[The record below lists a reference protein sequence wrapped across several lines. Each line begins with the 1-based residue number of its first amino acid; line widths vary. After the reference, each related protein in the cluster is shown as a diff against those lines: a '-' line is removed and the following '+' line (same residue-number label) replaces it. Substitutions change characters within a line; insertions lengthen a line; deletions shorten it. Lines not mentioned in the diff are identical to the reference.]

1 MAYSYTEKKRI
12 RKNFGKLPN
21 VMDIPYLL
29 AIQVDSYRAFLQDG
43 KSPKQ
48 REDVGLQ
55 AAFRS
60 VFPIFSYSGNAALEF
75 VDYILGK
82 PEFDV
87 RECILRGS
95 TYAAP
100 LRVKIRLIIYDRE
113 TKSIKDV
120 REQEVYMGEIPLMTD
135 NGTFVINGTER
146 VIVSQLHRSPGV
158 FFDHDKGKTHSSGKV
173 LYSARIIPYR
183 GSWLDFEFDAKDLV
197 FVRIDRRRKLLA
209 TVVLRALGYNT
220 QQILDMFFEQVPV
233 YLEDGSYQID
243 LIPERLRG
251 EMAQFDIKTLE
262 GKVIVEQG
270 KRINDASG

>member
-1 MAYSYTEKKRI
+1 MHRTYCRFRSIRTEHSCKMA
-12 RKNFGKLPN
+12 NHQN
-21 VMDIPYLL
+21 
-29 AIQVDSYRAFLQDG
+29 
-43 KSPKQ
+43 
-48 REDVGLQ
+48 REDIGLQ

-60 VFPIFSYSGNAALEF
+60 VFPIESYSGNAALEF
-75 VDYILGK
+75 VEYSLGK

-100 LRVKIRLIIYDRE
+100 MRVKIRLIIKDRE

-120 REQEVYMGEIPLMTD
+120 REQEVYMGEIPLMTE

-197 FVRIDRRRKLLA
+197 YVRIDRRRKLLA
-209 TVVLRALGYNT
+209 TVVLRALGYNNE
-220 QQILDMFFEQVPV
+220 QILNLFYEKYLCILTWVAIKLTSYLSVYVVKWLNLILLTMKVKLLLSKVNVLMLVMYVKWKLQV
-233 YLEDGSYQID
+233 
-243 LIPERLRG
+243 
-251 EMAQFDIKTLE
+251 
-262 GKVIVEQG
+262 
-270 KRINDASG
+270 

>member
-1 MAYSYTEKKRI
+1 MHRTYYRFRSIRTEHSCKMA
-12 RKNFGKLPN
+12 KLQN
-21 VMDIPYLL
+21 
-29 AIQVDSYRAFLQDG
+29 
-43 KSPKQ
+43 
-48 REDVGLQ
+48 REDIGLQ

-60 VFPIFSYSGNAALEF
+60 VFPIESYSGNAALEF
-75 VDYILGK
+75 VEYSLGK

-100 LRVKIRLIIYDRE
+100 MRVKIRLIIKDRE

-120 REQEVYMGEIPLMTD
+120 REQEVYMGEIPLMTE

-197 FVRIDRRRKLLA
+197 YVRIDRRRKLLA
-209 TVVLRALGYNT
+209 TVVLRALGYNNE
-220 QQILDMFFEQVPV
+220 QILNLFYEK
-233 YLEDGSYQID
+233 YLCI
-243 LIPERLRG
+243 LTWAVIRL
-251 EMAQFDIKTLE
+251 T
-262 GKVIVEQG
+262 
-270 KRINDASG
+270 